1 MSSDVLDGLDEN
13 QREAATA
20 LRGPVVVLA
29 GAGTGKTRVITHRI
43 AHGVDTGAYSPGR
56 VMAVTFTT
64 KAAGEMRGRLRAMG
78 VAGVAAR
85 TFHAAALAQL
95 NFFWPTLAGDS
106 APGIIDNKVRLLAHA
121 ADSIG
126 LSPDTATLRD
136 VASEI
141 EWRKVSMLSVDGYV
155 AARPNGVGRLG
166 VDRVVALQHAYE
178 KLKDERRQ
186 LDFEDVLLACAG
198 MLEAEPQVAK
208 AVREQYRHFTV
219 DEFQDV
225 SPLQNRLLE
234 LWLGDRRDICVVGDA
249 SQTIYS
255 FAGADASFLLDFP
268 TRFEGAR
275 VVRLETNYRSD
286 APVLAVANELMRGRP
301 GALHLTAAASRATE
315 TTGDGP
321 IPATAT
327 PAPSVPAA
335 SIPAASL
342 PTVTAFEDDRAEARA
357 VAVRIGAQI
366 AAGADPRHIAVLYRA
381 HAQSAELVAALADA
395 GIATTVLGGR
405 RFFDMPE
412 VRQAVMELRAAS
424 VAPIESGFVD
434 TVRDILRSRG
444 LTDEPPEAGGALRD
458 AWEARA
464 AILRLAHE
472 APAGTTLRA
481 FTDELTARA
490 KVHDEPAMRTVTLAT
505 LHAAKGL
512 EWDHVHLIGV
522 AEGLLPI
529 SYATTFEQVDE
540 ERRLAYVG
548 ITRAGRTLSLTWSRG
563 VRERQPSRFL
573 REIGSGTLRA
583 GGAIARSGAG
593 SRRAEPPTASGSPR
607 GSVRAPR

>member
-1 MSSDVLDGLDEN
+1 VTADALAGLDER
-13 QREAATA
+13 QLEAATA

-78 VAGVAAR
+78 VGGVSAR

-95 NFFWPTLAGDS
+95 NFFWPTLARDS
-106 APGIIDNKVRLLAHA
+106 APGIIDNKVRMLAHA
-121 ADSIG
+121 ADGIG
-126 LSPDTATLRD
+126 LKPDVATLRD

-141 EWRKVSMLSVDGYV
+141 EWRKVSMLSVEAYA

-166 VDRVVALQHAYE
+166 VDRVVALQRAYE

-255 FAGADASFLLDFP
+255 FAGADARYLLDFH
-268 TRFEGAR
+268 TRYEDAR
-275 VVRLETNYRSD
+275 IVRLETNYRSD
-286 APVLAVANELMRGRP
+286 ASVLAVANELMRGRP
-301 GALHLTAAASRATE
+301 GALHLAAASSRDGEAS
-315 TTGDGP
+315 DAPGP
-321 IPATAT
+321 I
-327 PAPSVPAA
+327 
-335 SIPAASL
+335 
-342 PTVTAFEDDRAEARA
+342 PTVTAFDDDRDEARG
-357 VAVRIGAQI
+357 VARRIAEQI
-366 AAGADPRHIAVLYRA
+366 AGGVDPGHIAVLYRA
-381 HAQSAELVAALADA
+381 HAQSAEIVAALADA

-444 LTDEPPEAGGALRD
+444 LTDDPPEAGGPLRD

-464 AILRLAHE
+464 ALLRLAQE

-490 KVHDEPAMRTVTLAT
+490 KSHDEPTMRTVTLAT

-512 EWDHVHLIGV
+512 EWDHVNLIGV

-548 ITRAGRTLSLTWSRG
+548 ITRAGRTLSLTWARG

-583 GGAIARSGAG
+583 GGAIARSGAA
-593 SRRAEPPTASGSPR
+593 SRRGASPTASATPR
-607 GSVRAPR
+607 GSARAPR